1 MNSEHNKCRRVFCET
16 PGCNMLIFPN
26 AKGLTKC
33 AACIP
38 VDKTGTALDKELNE
52 AMLVA
57 YGLVLGA
64 LVRESLSATILSED
78 DVLPG
83 IDRAIELVK
92 EMQK

>member
-1 MNSEHNKCRRVFCET
+1 MNT
-16 PGCNMLIFPN
+16 P
-26 AKGLTKC
+26 
-33 AACIP
+33 
-38 VDKTGTALDKELNE
+38 ALDKELNE
-52 AMLVA
+52 VMLVA